1 MDKEFGAHFAAQ
13 FADEWIAAWN
23 SHDLD
28 RILSHYSEDVEFS
41 GPFVTRVTGEA
52 SGVLKGK
59 ENVRKYWARALQL
72 VPDLRFEL
80 ITTLLGINRIVLYYK
95 NAQGL
100 LNAEVFEFDVDRL
113 VCRSAAHGAV

>member
-1 MDKEFGAHFAAQ
+1 MVDKEFAVHFAE
-13 FADEWIAAWN
+13 EWIAAWN

-28 RILSHYSEDVEFS
+28 RILSHYSEDLAFS

-59 ENVRKYWARALQL
+59 EHVRSYWAKALQL
-72 VPDLRFEL
+72 VPELRFEL
-80 ITTLLGINRIVLYYK
+80 IDTLLGINSVVLYYK
-95 NAQGL
+95 NARGL
-100 LNAEVFEFDVDRL
+100 LNAEVFEFDADGR

>member
-1 MDKEFGAHFAAQ
+1 MIDKEFAAHFAE
-13 FADEWIAAWN
+13 EWIAAWN

-28 RILSHYSEDVEFS
+28 RILSHYSEDLEFS

-59 ENVRKYWARALQL
+59 ESVRNYWTKALQL

-80 ITTLLGINRIVLYYK
+80 VDTLLGINSMVLYYK
-95 NAQGL
+95 NARGL
-100 LNAEVFEFDVDRL
+100 LNAEVFEFDADWQ